1 MDIIN
6 VNSHNEMLGHISN
19 DKKAYLLL
27 FKKGSDA
34 SECALKN
41 IQSVN
46 NTSEK
51 VEIMVADVNN
61 VRDIHPNYPVTSVP
75 SLLEFSNGQFVNLYK
90 GCNDGQYYK
99 SIFENTV
106 FEVKGGEEKP
116 QKNVVVYSTP
126 SCSWCNT
133 LKKYLDEHKIRY
145 RNVDVSTNQK
155 MAEEMVKKSGQ
166 QGVPQTLING
176 EIIVGFDRPRIN
188 RLLGIKA

>member
-1 MDIIN
+1 
-6 VNSHNEMLGHISN
+6 
-19 DKKAYLLL
+19 
-27 FKKGSDA
+27 
-34 SECALKN
+34 
-41 IQSVN
+41 
-46 NTSEK
+46 
-51 VEIMVADVNN
+51 MVADVNN